1 MSAPVS
7 FCHASTTDANASL
20 TSNRSMLDSWRPAF
34 LRTAAV
40 PGIGPSSISTGSV
53 PTTAC
58 ARMRAR
64 GLIPRLFAFSS
75 DMSSTAAAPSEIWL
89 ELPAVMECS
98 GLNAGCSAAVAS

>member
-1 MSAPVS
+1 
-7 FCHASTTDANASL
+7 
-20 TSNRSMLDSWRPAF
+20 MLDSWRPAF

-64 GLIPRLFAFSS
+64 GLSPRLFAFSS